1 MSIIFICGQD
11 CRGDMQNERR
21 DGSKLKLLRILAEIR
36 SGHFKGCTI
45 GVIKDLGGKPV
56 QN

>member
-1 MSIIFICGQD
+1 
-11 CRGDMQNERR
+11 MQNERR